1 MKERNNLDQYFTKD
15 ETIKMC
21 MTFLKNNN
29 IDILEF
35 DEIIEPS
42 AGSGNWLKYLDKYD
56 AYDIEPLNENIKKAD
71 FLKIDYQKY
80 LNKKVL
86 VIGNPPFGKNASLAV
101 KFFNYS
107 SLFSNTICFIVPRTF
122 RKESIKSRL
131 NENFHLIN
139 EFIIPDFSYYE
150 PCAIHKSI
158 SISTTFQI
166 WQKKQQKRTVE
177 EEKNNQFKFEWCEFN
192 KDPVFAIRRVGA
204 YAGKV
209 FKYNEQSIASHF
221 YIKNKDYDLETY
233 DQFYKLYF
241 TNIFSCKFDV
251 AGNPSI
257 TKKEFENYFN
267 DFLKERK
274 I

>member
-150 PCAIHKSI
+150 PCAINKSI

-166 WQKKQQKRTVE
+166 WQKKQQKRIDE